1 MKKIKL
7 IYRLLKIRKISAKK
21 RRMKVLEYDPFEI
34 LDFDHSPIIPYN
46 EEVSL

>member
-1 MKKIKL
+1 
-7 IYRLLKIRKISAKK
+7 
-21 RRMKVLEYDPFEI
+21 VLEYDPFEI